1 MSAIVEKW
9 RKMPQTVKASAAY
22 TVCSI
27 LQKCI
32 SFITMPFFMRMLTT
46 EQFGEVTLYG
56 TWSGIITIFLT
67 LNLAYG
73 SFATAMVKF
82 ENDRD
87 GYISSVQGIS
97 IYLSLVFLV
106 IYLPLRDSFNVVFEL
121 PTPIILLMIAEII
134 TLNSWMLWSGKKR
147 FEYKWKSIVALT
159 LVNSLLSPLLAF
171 IIVFNTEQR
180 GLGRIYGFAIP
191 GIVIGL
197 VLFAINAVRGKKT
210 LNKEYWEYALRFNIP
225 LIAYYLSQ
233 IIFNMSDRIMISHI
247 IDTDAAGVYGAAYTL
262 AMILTFVLNA
272 INNSYEPWFFSQL
285 KAGKH
290 NENRSVSLA
299 IALLMSLLLC
309 GIIWFAPEVI
319 FIYAGDQYD
328 GAVYVVLPVAMSL
341 LLLFY
346 SQLFINVEFYYE
358 RKKELVWASIGSAVI
373 NIVLNW
379 FLIPR
384 YGIVAAGYTT
394 FVSYIVFVFC
404 NYLAMKKILKQENVK
419 DDMFDYKKLIL
430 LLVAFC
436 IISATGALLY
446 SFLWIRIV
454 VAVAVLTAMIIKRN
468 YFIDMYRKIKGK

>member
-1 MSAIVEKW
+1 MSGLMDKW

-22 TVCSI
+22 AVCSI

-32 SFITMPFFMRMLTT
+32 SFITMPFFMRMLST

-82 ENDRD
+82 EDDRD

-106 IYLPLRDSFNVVFEL
+106 IYVPLRDTFNVVFEL

-134 TLNSWMLWSGKKR
+134 TLNSWTLWAGKKR

-171 IIVFNTEQR
+171 IIVLNTEQR

-191 GIVIGL
+191 GVAIGL
-197 VLFAINAVRGKKT
+197 VLFVINTVRGKKT
-210 LNKEYWEYALRFNIP
+210 LNKQYWEYALRFNIP

-233 IIFNMSDRIMISHI
+233 TIFNMSDRIMISHI
-247 IDTDAAGVYGAAYTL
+247 IDKDAAGVYGAAYTL

-290 NENRSVSLA
+290 DENRSVSLA

-319 FIYAGDQYD
+319 FIYAGDQYG
-328 GAVYVVLPVAMSL
+328 GAVYVVLPVAMSV

-358 RKKELVWASIGSAVI
+358 RKKELVWASIGSALI

-384 YGIVAAGYTT
+384 FGIVAAGYTT

-419 DDMFDYKKLIL
+419 DDMFDYKMLIL

-436 IISATGALLY
+436 VLSAIGALLY

-454 VAVAVLTAMIIKRN
+454 VAALVLIAMFIKRN
-468 YFIDMYRKIKGK
+468 YFIGMYKKIKG

>member
-1 MSAIVEKW
+1 MTSIIDKW
-9 RKMPQTVKASAAY
+9 RKMPATVKASVAY
-22 TVCSI
+22 AVCNI

-32 SFITMPFFMRMLTT
+32 SFITQPFFMRMLTT

-56 TWSGIITIFLT
+56 TWSGILTIFLT

-82 ENDRD
+82 EKDRD
-87 GYISSVQGIS
+87 GYISSVQGINV
-97 IYLSLVFLV
+97 YLTLIFLV
-106 IYLPLRDSFNVVFEL
+106 IYLPLSKQFNIVFEL
-121 PTPIILLMIAEII
+121 PTPIMLLMIAEIMAV
-134 TLNSWMLWSGKKR
+134 NSWTLWTGKKR
-147 FEYKWKSIVALT
+147 FEYKWKAIVVLT
-159 LVNSLLSPLLAF
+159 LINSMLSPLLGF
-171 IIVFNTEQR
+171 LIVLNVEQR
-180 GLGRIYGFAIP
+180 GLGRIVGFAAVS
-191 GIVIGL
+191 VIMGV
-197 VLFAINAVRGKKT
+197 VLFAVNALRGKKT

-233 IIFNMSDRIMISHI
+233 TIFNMSDRIMISHLI
-247 IDTDAAGVYGAAYTL
+247 NKDAAGVYGAAYML

-285 KAGKH
+285 KEGKH

-319 FIYAGDQYD
+319 WIYAGEQYGD
-328 GAVYVVLPVAMSL
+328 AVYVVLPVAMSV

-346 SQLFINVEFYYE
+346 SQLFINVEFYFE
-358 RKKELVWASIGSAVI
+358 RKKELVWASIGSALI

-394 FVSYIVFVFC
+394 FVSYIVFVLC
-404 NYLAMKKILKQENVK
+404 NYVAMKKILKQENIK
-419 DDMFDYKKLIL
+419 GDMFDYKKLIL
-430 LLVAFC
+430 LLAAFC
-436 IISATGALLY
+436 TLSAIGALLY
-446 SFLWIRIV
+446 GYLWIRIV
-454 VAVAVLTAMIIKRN
+454 VAAAVLIAMIVKRN
-468 YFIDMYRKIKGK
+468 YFIDMYRKIKG

>member
-147 FEYKWKSIVALT
+147 FEYKWKSIG
-159 LVNSLLSPLLAF
+159 S
-171 IIVFNTEQR
+171 R
-180 GLGRIYGFAIP
+180 G
-191 GIVIGL
+191 
-197 VLFAINAVRGKKT
+197 
-210 LNKEYWEYALRFNIP
+210 
-225 LIAYYLSQ
+225 
-233 IIFNMSDRIMISHI
+233 
-247 IDTDAAGVYGAAYTL
+247 GA
-262 AMILTFVLNA
+262 
-272 INNSYEPWFFSQL
+272 
-285 KAGKH
+285 
-290 NENRSVSLA
+290 RS
-299 IALLMSLLLC
+299 
-309 GIIWFAPEVI
+309 
-319 FIYAGDQYD
+319 
-328 GAVYVVLPVAMSL
+328 
-341 LLLFY
+341 
-346 SQLFINVEFYYE
+346 
-358 RKKELVWASIGSAVI
+358 R
-373 NIVLNW
+373 
-379 FLIPR
+379 
-384 YGIVAAGYTT
+384 
-394 FVSYIVFVFC
+394 
-404 NYLAMKKILKQENVK
+404 
-419 DDMFDYKKLIL
+419 
-430 LLVAFC
+430 
-436 IISATGALLY
+436 
-446 SFLWIRIV
+446 
-454 VAVAVLTAMIIKRN
+454 
-468 YFIDMYRKIKGK
+468 

>member
-1 MSAIVEKW
+1 MDKW

-22 TVCSI
+22 AVCSI

-32 SFITMPFFMRMLTT
+32 SFITMPFFMRMLST

-82 ENDRD
+82 EDDRD

-106 IYLPLRDSFNVVFEL
+106 IYVPLRDTFNVVFEL

-134 TLNSWMLWSGKKR
+134 TLNSWTLWAGKKR

-171 IIVFNTEQR
+171 IIVLNTEQR

-191 GIVIGL
+191 GVAIGL
-197 VLFAINAVRGKKT
+197 VLFVINTVRGKKT
-210 LNKEYWEYALRFNIP
+210 LNKQYWEYALRFNIP

-233 IIFNMSDRIMISHI
+233 TIFNMSDRIMISHI
-247 IDTDAAGVYGAAYTL
+247 IDKDAAGVYGAAYTL

-290 NENRSVSLA
+290 DENRSVSLA

-319 FIYAGDQYD
+319 FIYAGDQYG
-328 GAVYVVLPVAMSL
+328 GAVYVVLPVAMSV

-358 RKKELVWASIGSAVI
+358 RKKELVWASIGSALI

-384 YGIVAAGYTT
+384 FGIVAAGYTT

-419 DDMFDYKKLIL
+419 DDMFDYKMLIL

-436 IISATGALLY
+436 VLSAIGALLY

-454 VAVAVLTAMIIKRN
+454 VAALVLIAMFIKRN
-468 YFIDMYRKIKGK
+468 YFIGMYKKIKG